1 MASDAGQVV
10 ARVAELVDELDRVRA
25 GEDLRGIAREGSG
38 ERCVE
43 RGAAPIGAPFGDAF
57 LAGVATGVFP
67 DYAVAKQWAEYVAPT
82 EPNPA
87 NRARYQDY
95 FGLYKQLYSHVK
107 EDFRSLAQIRDRYA

>member
-1 MASDAGQVV
+1 M
-10 ARVAELVDELDRVRA
+10 
-25 GEDLRGIAREGSG
+25 
-38 ERCVE
+38 
-43 RGAAPIGAPFGDAF
+43 
-57 LAGVATGVFP
+57 
-67 DYAVAKQWAEYVAPT
+67 